1 MAGFYNPNIWGPEP
15 SLLAGDTTYN
25 AMGFAGSGASSVP
38 TAATGGGMS
47 SGFGYAGLAMAIGG
61 ALTGAMGAY
70 SAAKSQKSALQF
82 QADIAGINARIAE
95 LGAQS
100 ALAQGERQIGALT
113 LKAGQ
118 VKSGQRAAMAANGID
133 LGVGNA
139 AEVQASTDIMKEID
153 ANTVNSNAV
162 RSAWGYRTQGA
173 SYQNDALIKRATA
186 DGTSAGSAA
195 TASLLGSAG
204 SVAQNWYALSK
215 AGAFN

>member
-25 AMGFAGSGASSVP
+25 AMGLTGPGASS
-38 TAATGGGMS
+38 ASAGGAPA
-47 SGFGYAGLAMAIGG
+47 SGLGYAGLAMSIGG
-61 ALTGAMGAY
+61 ALTGALGAY
-70 SAAKSQKSALQF
+70 SAAKSQISALQF
-82 QADIAGINARIAE
+82 QADMAGINARIAE

-100 ALAQGERQIGALT
+100 ALAQGEKQIGALT

-133 LGVGNA
+133 LGVGSA

-153 ANTVNSNAV
+153 ANTVNANAV
-162 RSAWGYRTQGA
+162 RSAWGYRTQGT

-186 DGTSAGSAA
+186 DGINPGPAA
-195 TASLLGSAG
+195 TSSLLGSAS
-204 SVAQNWYALSK
+204 SVAQTWYALGKS
-215 AGAFN
+215 GAFN